1 MPTVVQSI
9 DVNVDVTTAYRQWTQ
24 FDSFPQWMEGVASVV
39 QIDESHLHW
48 VAKVRS
54 EFATVE
60 GETRE
65 WDARI
70 TEKSRDKRV
79 SWESVG
85 GKPHQKPDSG
95 EASFEPLGDSS
106 CRVTF
111 AMTWEPEG
119 VLETP
124 SEVLAAVN
132 QVVAADL
139 ARFKDFIEARA
150 EETGSWRGEIAV

>member
-1 MPTVVQSI
+1 MPTVEQSI
-9 DVNVDVTTAYRQWTQ
+9 NVNVDVATAYDQWTR
-24 FDSFPQWMEGVASVV
+24 FDSFPQWMEGVASVA
-39 QIDESHLHW
+39 QIDDSRLHW

-70 TEKSRDKRV
+70 TEQTRDRRV

-85 GKPHQKPDSG
+85 GKPDQKPDSG
-95 EASFEPLGDSS
+95 EASFEPLEDSV

-111 AMTWEPEG
+111 AMSWEPDG
-119 VLETP
+119 MLETP
-124 SEVLAAVN
+124 SEVLDAVN

-139 ARFKDFIEARA
+139 ARFKAFIEARDEA
-150 EETGSWRGEIAV
+150 D

>member
-1 MPTVVQSI
+1 MPTVEQSI
-9 DVNVDVTTAYRQWTQ
+9 DVNVDIGTAYEQWTR
-24 FDSFPQWMEGVASVV
+24 FDSFPQWMEGVASVAR
-39 QIDESHLHW
+39 IDDGRLHW

-70 TEKSRDKRV
+70 TEQTQDRRV

-85 GKPHQKPDSG
+85 GKPDRKPDSG
-95 EASFEPLGDSS
+95 EASFEPLDDSV

-111 AMTWEPEG
+111 TMSWEPDG
-119 VLETP
+119 MLETP
-124 SEVLAAVN
+124 SEVLDAVN

-139 ARFKDFIEARA
+139 ARFKGFIEAAR
-150 EETGSWRGEIAV
+150 

>member
-1 MPTVVQSI
+1 MPTVEQSV
-9 DVNVDVTTAYRQWTQ
+9 DVNVDVSTAYDQWSR
-24 FDSFPQWMEGVASVV
+24 FDSFPQWMEGVASVD
-39 QIDESHLHW
+39 QIDDSRLHW

-70 TEKSRDKRV
+70 TEQTRDKRV
-79 SWESVG
+79 SWEGVG
-85 GKPHQKPDSG
+85 GKPDHKPDSG
-95 EASFEPLGDSS
+95 AASFEPLGDSV

-111 AMTWEPEG
+111 AMTWEPDG

-139 ARFKDFIEARA
+139 ARFKDFIEAQ
-150 EETGSWRGEIAV
+150 

>member
-1 MPTVVQSI
+1 MPTVEQSI
-9 DVNVDVTTAYRQWTQ
+9 DVNVDVTTACDQWSRSE
-24 FDSFPQWMEGVASVV
+24 SFPQWMEGVASVD
-39 QIDESHLHW
+39 QTGDSRLHW

-70 TEKSRDKRV
+70 TEQTPGKRV
-79 SWESVG
+79 SWETVG
-85 GKPHQKPDSG
+85 GKPGQKPDSG
-95 EASFEPLGDSS
+95 SASFAPLGDSV

-111 AMTWEPEG
+111 RMAWEPEDAR
-119 VLETP
+119 ETP
-124 SEVLAAVN
+124 AEVIEAVN

-139 ARFKDFIEARA
+139 TRFKDVIEAR
-150 EETGSWRGEIAV
+150 GF

>member
-1 MPTVVQSI
+1 MPTVEQSI
-9 DVNVDVTTAYRQWTQ
+9 DVNVDVSAAYGQWAR
-24 FDSFPQWMEGVASVV
+24 FDSFPQWMEGVASVD
-39 QIDESHLHW
+39 QIDDSRLHW

-54 EFATVE
+54 EFATAE

-70 TEKSRDKRV
+70 TERIRDRLV
-79 SWESVG
+79 SWETVG
-85 GKPHQKPDSG
+85 GKPDQRPDAG
-95 EASFEPLGDSS
+95 AASFEPLGDSV

-111 AMTWEPEG
+111 RMTWEPEG
-119 VLETP
+119 ALETP

-139 ARFKDFIEARA
+139 ARFKDFMESHG
-150 EETGSWRGEIAV
+150 EETGSERGKIAV

>member
-1 MPTVVQSI
+1 MPTVERSI
-9 DVNVDVTTAYRQWTQ
+9 DVNVGVSSAYDQWTR
-24 FDSFPQWMEGVASVV
+24 FDSFPRWMEGVASVDR
-39 QIDESHLHW
+39 IDDGRLHW

-70 TEKSRDKRV
+70 TEQTRNRRV
-79 SWESVG
+79 SWQSLG
-85 GKPHQKPDSG
+85 GKPDQKPDSG
-95 EASFEPLGDSS
+95 AASFEPRGDSL

-111 AMTWEPEG
+111 VMSWEPDG

-124 SEVLAAVN
+124 GEVLAAVN

-139 ARFKDFIEARA
+139 ARFKDLVEARGA
-150 EETGSWRGEIAV
+150 GTGSRRAESAA